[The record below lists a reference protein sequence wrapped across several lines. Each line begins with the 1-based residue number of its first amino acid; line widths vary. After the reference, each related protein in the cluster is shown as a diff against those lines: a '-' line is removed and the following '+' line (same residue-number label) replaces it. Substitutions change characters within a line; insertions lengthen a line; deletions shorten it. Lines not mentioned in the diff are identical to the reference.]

1 MVSKLGEMVLIDQ
14 KGQQKVAVAENGA
27 SYSASSEPSPSKSAA
42 GDDTVTAEAASTS
55 RAQPL
60 SAHSKPDTA
69 KNAKSFPSPDAAIS
83 NSEGGSPTKP
93 TSSPLKAT
101 AAEFQPLPQQP
112 QPNAVESIKPSHK
125 PSTPRPLFDIYP
137 SARGGFGAHAAQD
150 IERGTRIMSDSPLL
164 TISSN
169 QLHLAW
175 GPYCRLGNAQKE
187 QYDTLF
193 FWNNNE
199 LNLEQAS
206 RMYLLDPTD
215 GSVESDDEEELIDE
229 HVRVMGIFAVN
240 NFEMPKGALGIFPNG
255 ARLNH
260 SCVPNVHH
268 AFNPTLGKL
277 TVHAVRDI
285 QEGEEL
291 VMNYIGCKCHFW
303 AREKRWEYLRSKYGF
318 TCQCEACSDTSK
330 ASDNDRGAIPAL
342 IWGIEEFQKGE
353 PRTNWLMPET
363 PELALAQAEDVI
375 TLFLRQGLVAL
386 ELARAYRL
394 ASSLAMDIGSYQLA
408 LEYAS
413 NEAEVEMNIFG
424 SELEDLKKNGV
435 ASELWI
441 KGLYRLLKEKD
452 FMPYPKLAAKIYNIT
467 GVKHEVLNHKSNGT
481 GPRKG
486 GGYKK
491 GKPKKP
497 GHSPKKQE
505 QTSHKHELAPDDW
518 V

>member
-1 MVSKLGEMVLIDQ
+1 MVSKLGEMELVDL
-14 KGQQKVAVAENGA
+14 KGRQQVADAESAA
-27 SYSASSEPSPSKSAA
+27 STVSSSEPSTTKSATR
-42 GDDTVTAEAASTS
+42 DDSATTETSSTS
-55 RAQPL
+55 RARAL
-60 SAHSKPDTA
+60 SAYSKPDSAEIT
-69 KNAKSFPSPDAAIS
+69 NISSPPDATTS
-83 NSEGGSPTKP
+83 DSDSSSPTKA

-101 AAEFQPLPQQP
+101 AAEFQPVPRQAH
-112 QPNAVESIKPSHK
+112 PNTVESTTLSHK
-125 PSTPRPLFDIYP
+125 PSAPRPLFDIYP
-137 SARGGFGAHAAQD
+137 SGRGGFGAHAARD
-150 IERGTRIMSDSPLL
+150 IKRGTRIMSDSPLL
-164 TISSN
+164 TIPTN
-169 QLHLAW
+169 HLHLAW

-187 QYDTLF
+187 QFDTLF
-193 FWNNNE
+193 FWKNDE

-215 GSVESDDEEELIDE
+215 SAVESDDEEELVDE

-240 NFEMPKGALGIFPNG
+240 NFEMPKGALGVFPNG

-268 AFNPTLGKL
+268 SFNPTLGKL

-291 VMNYIGCKCHFW
+291 VMNYIGSRCHFW
-303 AREKRWEYLRSKYGF
+303 PREKRWEYLRSKYGF
-318 TCQCEACSDTSK
+318 TCQCEACSDPSLTP
-330 ASDNDRGAIPAL
+330 DNDRGAIPAL

-353 PRTNWLMPET
+353 AKTNWLIPET
-363 PELALAQAEDVI
+363 PEVALAQAEDVI

-386 ELARAYRL
+386 ELARAYRM

-413 NEAEVEMNIFG
+413 NEAEVERNIFG
-424 SELEDLKKNGV
+424 SELEDLKKSGV

-441 KGLYRLLKEKD
+441 NTLYRLLKEKEY
-452 FMPYPKLAAKIYNIT
+452 MPYPKLAAKIYNIT

-486 GGYKK
+486 AYKK
-491 GKPKKP
+491 GKPKKQ
-497 GHSPKKQE
+497 GSSPKKQGQTQEKEE
-505 QTSHKHELAPDDW
+505 QAPQGW